1 MVLDILDPEAFQTK
15 LLREEN
21 RKMKADREAD
31 RVKNNLVGKDIKGMD
46 GKGTD
51 AALTHEKIDGVEEGG
66 KA

>member
-1 MVLDILDPEAFQTK
+1 
-15 LLREEN
+15 
-21 RKMKADREAD
+21 
-31 RVKNNLVGKDIKGMD
+31 MD